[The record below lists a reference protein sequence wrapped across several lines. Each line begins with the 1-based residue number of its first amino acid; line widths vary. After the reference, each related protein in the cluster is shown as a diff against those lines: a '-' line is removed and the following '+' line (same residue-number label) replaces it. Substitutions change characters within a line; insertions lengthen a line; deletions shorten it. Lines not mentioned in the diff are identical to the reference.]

1 MEASLKGRLPLHT
14 QLSKNGITKHITKEN
29 MHGGT
34 EEQGEEGMEVQKS
47 KGKREWGFKGSG
59 QFP

>member
-34 EEQGEEGMEVQKS
+34 EEQGEEGMGVQRIRAVSLEVVS
-47 KGKREWGFKGSG
+47 IRRYR
-59 QFP
+59 